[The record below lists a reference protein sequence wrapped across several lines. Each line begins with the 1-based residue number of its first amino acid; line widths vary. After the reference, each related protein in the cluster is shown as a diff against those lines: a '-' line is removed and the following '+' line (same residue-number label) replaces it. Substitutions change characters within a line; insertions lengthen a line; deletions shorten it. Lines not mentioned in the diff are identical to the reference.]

1 MCPAPWVGVP
11 SADMGPAS
19 RSTSGAAGDPLVPFL
34 PLEGDAPDPVA
45 LSMWYLALSEATAT
59 EIPHDLFALWLFPA
73 SGGVVLLGPEAL
85 ALDHVTVPPPSPH
98 LLQDEVYQLEELLR
112 RAKYASAIAVPVRG
126 AERDLGVILLGS
138 FARSAFGPG
147 EALALARLA
156 AGLLPTFTQLAE
168 SLPSAAPHAALE
180 PVMSREALPDHL
192 ARVASEAASGP
203 DLVRRTSGV
212 LYPLLPHDQLEIL
225 IADPADGTLAPL
237 SANLPRRRCGGGGGG
252 EASDGGAT
260 VEPFQ
265 AIAARFEDAATL
277 LVDDLTEG
285 GQGVEWLLAGRGG
298 GAPGRPARAL
308 LGARLEVGGTLVG
321 HLLLASVARD
331 AYRPDDEM
339 TVALAA
345 RLLAPRVAGL
355 RLLAEL
361 EALRARLGTAEP
373 GAGPAK

>member
-1 MCPAPWVGVP
+1 
-11 SADMGPAS
+11 
-19 RSTSGAAGDPLVPFL
+19 
-34 PLEGDAPDPVA
+34 
-45 LSMWYLALSEATAT
+45 MWYLALSEATAT

>member
-1 MCPAPWVGVP
+1 MCPALLVGVP
-11 SADMGPAS
+11 AADMNPAR

-34 PLEGDAPDPVA
+34 PLEGGAPDPVA
-45 LSMWYLALSEATAT
+45 LSMWYLALGQATAM
-59 EIPHDLFALWLFPA
+59 EVPHDLFALWLFPA

-112 RAKYASAIAVPVRG
+112 RAKYASAIGVPVRG
-126 AERDLGVILLGS
+126 AGRDVGVILLGS

-147 EALALARLA
+147 EALALSRLA
-156 AGLLPTFTQLAE
+156 ASLLPAFTLLAE
-168 SLPSAAPHAALE
+168 LLPSAAPHAALE
-180 PVMSREALPDHL
+180 PMMSREAVPDHL

-203 DLVRRTSGV
+203 DLVRRASGV
-212 LYPLLPHDQLEIL
+212 LYPLLPHDRLEIL
-225 IADPADGTLAPL
+225 IADPVNGTLAPL
-237 SANLPRRRCGGGGGG
+237 SANLPRRRSCEG
-252 EASDGGAT
+252 ASDAGAA

-265 AIAARFEDAATL
+265 AIAARFEGGATL

-285 GQGVEWLLAGRGG
+285 DRGVEWLLAGRGG

-321 HLLLASVARD
+321 HLLLASVAPD
-331 AYRPDDEM
+331 AYRPEEEL
-339 TVALAA
+339 TLALAA

-355 RLLAEL
+355 RLQAEL
-361 EALRARLGTAEP
+361 EALRARLGKAEP
-373 GAGPAK
+373 GAEPAT